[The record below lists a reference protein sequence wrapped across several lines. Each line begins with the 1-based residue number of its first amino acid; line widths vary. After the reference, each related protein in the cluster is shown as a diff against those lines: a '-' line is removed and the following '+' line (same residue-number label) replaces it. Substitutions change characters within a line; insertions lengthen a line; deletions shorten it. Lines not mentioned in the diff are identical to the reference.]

1 MEGERIFELVI
12 AYSLVVST
20 YQSGENQSQ
29 INYILVKQQNINL
42 VHDVK
47 VIPNEECKPAQT
59 TCLETR
65 VVKSEDQ

>member
-47 VIPNEECKPAQT
+47 VIPNEECVNQHKLLVWRQE
-59 TCLETR
+59 L
-65 VVKSEDQ
+65 